1 VAKRTVFTP
10 KMRDSYEILD
20 GKLESQISYLL
31 RCRWKYS
38 VQVNFNPFKTKFNL
52 NYTERFCSYATPG

>member
-1 VAKRTVFTP
+1 MAKRTVFMA

-31 RCRWKYS
+31 RRRWKNC
-38 VQVNFNPFKTKFNL
+38 VQINVNHLKTKINL
-52 NYTERFCSYATPG
+52 NYIERFSCYATPG